1 MRPTQQNPALAA
13 LIQQAVVLHQ
23 RGDLDQA
30 EALYQQA
37 LVKAP
42 RHFQALYLRGMLEL
56 HRFNPAGAV
65 EWIDRALKVNPAHV
79 DAQFDRATALE
90 DLQRHIEA
98 LRGYELVLA
107 LKPDFT
113 DALLRRGNVLRLLE
127 RHVDA
132 LDCYRRVIM
141 AQPGNADAW
150 FRQGNTL
157 HDLER
162 LPEALQC
169 YQRALEHKPAYPEA
183 LFNLANTLK
192 DLDRFDDALDTYD
205 RVLEL
210 EPDFAEAIANRA
222 YVLSLMYRM
231 EDALAGYDRALALN
245 PDHADTHFNRAST
258 LEEMQRYAEAIDGYI
273 RVQEID
279 PEYASAHWNESLCR
293 LRLGNFDAGW
303 RKYEQWE
310 TEQTRSYRREF
321 TQPQWRGDQSLEG
334 KTILLH
340 AEQGFGDTLQF
351 ARYVPLVAARGAR
364 VVLEVQPA
372 LASLMRRVT
381 GVKTLISAG
390 EALPPFD
397 LHCALVNLPQACGTA
412 TLQDIPTQ
420 RYLWADPVKSAAWQ
434 TRLGERTALRVGLV
448 WSGSPRVDTPA
459 AKRLDAQRSMRFAML
474 APLVEN
480 EAVQWFSLQVGEQA
494 VAQLRQHPLA
504 ARVTDY
510 SDRFDDFSDTA
521 AMIDH
526 LDLVVSV
533 DTAVAHLAGSLG
545 KPVWLLNRYNTDW
558 RWLLE
563 RSDSPWYPGMRIFR
577 QAQLGDWSNVI
588 DEAAAAL
595 RQTVQR

>member
-13 LIQQAVVLHQ
+13 HIQQAVALHQ

-30 EALYQQA
+30 EALYKKV

-42 RHFQALYLRGMLEL
+42 RHFQALYLMGMLEL
-56 HRFNPAGAV
+56 HRFNPAGAI
-65 EWIDRALKVNPAHV
+65 EWIDRALKVNPVHV

-90 DLQRHIEA
+90 DLERHTEA
-98 LRGYELVLA
+98 LRSYELVLA
-107 LKPDFT
+107 LKPNFT
-113 DALLRRGNVLRLLE
+113 DALFRRGNVLRQLGRQME
-127 RHVDA
+127 A

-141 AQPGNADAW
+141 AQPGNAEAW

-169 YQRALEHKPAYPEA
+169 YQRALEHKPDYPEA

-205 RVLEL
+205 RALAI
-210 EPDFAEAIANRA
+210 EPDFAEAVANRA
-222 YVLSLMYRM
+222 YVLYAMYRM
-231 EDALAGYDRALALN
+231 DEALAGYDRALALN
-245 PDHADTHFNRAST
+245 PGHADTHFNRAST

-279 PEYASAHWNESLCR
+279 PDYASAHWNESLCR

-310 TEQTRSYRREF
+310 TEQTRQYRRDFSE
-321 TQPQWRGDQSLEG
+321 PLWRGEESLEG

-351 ARYVPLVAARGAR
+351 GRYVPQVVARGGR
-364 VVLEVQPA
+364 VVLEVQEA
-372 LASLMRRVT
+372 LTSLMAQVA
-381 GVKTLISAG
+381 GIDAIISAG
-390 EALPPFD
+390 DTLPPFD
-397 LHCALVNLPQACGTA
+397 LHCPLVNLPLACGTA

-420 RYLWADPVKSAAWQ
+420 RYLWADPAKSAAWQ
-434 TRLGERTALRVGLV
+434 ARLGARSTLRVGLV
-448 WSGSPRVDTPA
+448 WSGSPRVDTPT
-459 AKRLDAQRSMRFAML
+459 AKRLDAQRSMTFSML
-474 APLVEN
+474 APLVQN
-480 EAVQWFSLQVGEQA
+480 DAVQCYSLQLGDKA
-494 VAQLRQHPLA
+494 VAQLRGHPLA
-504 ARVTDY
+504 ARVIDF
-510 SDRFDDFSDTA
+510 SDDFHDFSDTA
-521 AMIDH
+521 ALIDN
-526 LDLVVSV
+526 LDLVISV

-577 QAQLGDWSNVI
+577 QNKPGDWSNVI
-588 DEAAAAL
+588 EEATAALSEAA
-595 RQTVQR
+595 RQ